1 MSSEDRGLLR
11 IAPAG
16 YFVSFLLVATPVFDW
31 ATNITPMRP
40 ASVDWRYGV
49 TGLLSGFLL
58 TPLLGMALASLIA
71 VAGNQRRHRVTVSAM
86 SLVGGLF
93 LVLLIPLFL
102 LDFFQLR
109 ASMPA
114 SEIGFYDVSG
124 FKALLKHVSCAGAFT
139 WLGFAGLRGL
149 PRRIRRSQSA
159 ALVMDSAPEVNV

>member
-16 YFVSFLLVATPVFDW
+16 YFVSFLLVVTPVFDW
-31 ATNITPMRP
+31 VTNITPIRP

-71 VAGNQRRHRVTVSAM
+71 VAGNERRQRLTVSAM
-86 SLVGGLF
+86 SLMGGLF
-93 LVLLIPLFL
+93 LLLLIPLFL

-114 SEIGFYDVSG
+114 SEIGFYDASG
-124 FKALLKHVSCAGAFT
+124 FKALLKHVTCAVAFA
-139 WLGFAGLRGL
+139 WLGLAGLRGL
-149 PRRIRRSQSA
+149 PRRVRRSRGASV
-159 ALVMDSAPEVNV
+159 VMDSSPEVSA